1 MAIDPLA
8 RELTVKYSGGS
19 IRGARGNIVFLLGDL
34 PVSWAGL
41 SAGGAGGFR
50 RPYGYRRASNAAA
63 GQPIK
68 VTFSTGE
75 EAVYRVT
82 GTVKRFIQEV
92 LSKTSGLRISK
103 IESQRGAQWAP
114 SASTDEPEVP
124 PA

>member
-1 MAIDPLA
+1 MATDPLA
-8 RELTVKYSGGS
+8 REITVRYAGGS
-19 IRGARGNIVFLLGDL
+19 IRAARGNIVFLLGDL

-41 SAGGAGGFR
+41 SANGAGGAR

-68 VTFSTGE
+68 VSFSTGE

-103 IESQRGAQWAP
+103 IESQRGAQWGP
-114 SASTDEPEVP
+114 SASTDEPA